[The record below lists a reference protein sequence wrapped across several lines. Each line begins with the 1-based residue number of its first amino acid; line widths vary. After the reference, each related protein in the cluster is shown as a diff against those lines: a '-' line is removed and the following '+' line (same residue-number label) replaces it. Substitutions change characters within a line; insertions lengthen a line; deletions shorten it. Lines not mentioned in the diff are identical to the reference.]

1 MRISNPVWKSSP
13 GLKKIFEV
21 LNSRVRFIGGCVR
34 DSLIARPV
42 SDIDLACEYTPEKVT
57 EILKENGFTVIPT
70 GIDFGTVT
78 VVLKNDLFPFAEITT
93 LRRDVKNDG
102 RRPDVVFTESW
113 EEDAQRR
120 DFTFNALSADF
131 DGTVHDPC
139 GGLEDL
145 KFGRIRFI
153 GDPVRRI
160 REDYLR
166 ILRYFRFLALFS
178 ARCADPEILAVCRAE
193 SGGLARISLDRT
205 RQELFKLVKAPNAI
219 CGLSAMAEAGL
230 LEMYFPKADLDAFER
245 FVSFRPRAEET
256 FRFLALMP
264 LTAEAAGRFA
274 ALWKLSGKEKKKM
287 AYIAGYPREK
297 EPATYTKND
306 IFRLAVYFMETDAET
321 ALALFEA
328 KEPGRGWQ
336 GLKER
341 LSEVVILPFAF
352 SGGDVAG
359 RVPEKQIRDIL
370 ARVYEYWLSENG
382 RPLRDELL
390 EYAEKIISSRN
401 PD

>member
-1 MRISNPVWKSSP
+1 MRINNPVWETSP
-13 GLKKIFEV
+13 GLKKIFEA
-21 LNSRVRFIGGCVR
+21 LNGRVRFIGGCVR

-42 SDIDLACEYTPEKVT
+42 SDIDLASEYRPEEVT
-57 EILKENGFTVIPT
+57 EILENNGFTVIPT
-70 GIDFGTVT
+70 GIAFGTVT
-78 VVLKNDLFPFAEITT
+78 VVLKDGLFASAEITT

-102 RRPDVVFTESW
+102 RRPEVIYTTNW
-113 EEDAQRR
+113 KEDALRR

-145 KFGRIRFI
+145 KFGRVRFI
-153 GDPVRRI
+153 GNPVRRI

-193 SGGLARISLDRT
+193 SAGLARLSLDRT
-205 RQELFKLVKAPNAI
+205 RQELFKLVKAPNAV

-230 LEMYFPKADLDAFER
+230 LERYFPKADLEAFER
-245 FVSFRPRAEET
+245 FVSFKPRAPEI

-264 LTAEAAGRFA
+264 LAAEAAEHFA
-274 ALWKLSGKEKKKM
+274 GAWKISRREKKKM
-287 AYIAGYPREK
+287 AYIAKYPREK
-297 EPATYTKND
+297 EPGNYTKND
-306 IFRLAVYFMETDAET
+306 IFRLAVYFKETDVET
-321 ALALFEA
+321 VLALFEA

-336 GLKER
+336 QLKEH
-341 LSEVVILPFAF
+341 LSEIVILPFAF
-352 SGGDVAG
+352 SGGDVVG
-359 RVPEKQIRDIL
+359 MVPEKQIRETV

-390 EYAEKIISSRN
+390 AYAKKTIK
-401 PD
+401 PVHD

>member
-1 MRISNPVWKSSP
+1 MQISNPVWKSSP
-13 GLKKIFEV
+13 GLKKIFEA
-21 LNSRVRFIGGCVR
+21 LNNRVRFIGGCVR

-42 SDIDLACEYTPEKVT
+42 SDIDLASEYTPEEVT
-57 EILKENGFTVIPT
+57 EILKDCGFTVIPT
-70 GIDFGTVT
+70 GISFGTVT
-78 VVLKNDLFPFAEITT
+78 VVLKNDLFSSAEITT

-102 RRPDVVFTESW
+102 RRPEVVYTKDW
-113 EEDAQRR
+113 KEDALRR
-120 DFTFNALSADF
+120 DFTFNAICADF
-131 DGTVHDPC
+131 DGTIHDLC

-145 KFGRIRFI
+145 KFGRVRFI
-153 GDPVRRI
+153 GDPVQRI

-193 SGGLARISLDRT
+193 AGGLARLSPDRT
-205 RQELFKLVKAPNAI
+205 RQEMFKLVKAPNAL

-230 LEMYFPKADLDAFER
+230 LDMYFPQADLDAFER
-245 FVSFRPRAEET
+245 FVSFKPRAEET

-264 LTAEAAGRFA
+264 LTAQAVEQFA
-274 ALWKLSGKEKKKM
+274 AAWKLSGKEKKKM
-287 AYIAGYPREK
+287 MYITGYPRVK
-297 EPATYTKND
+297 EPVEYTKND
-306 IFRLAVYFMETDAET
+306 IFRLAVYFKETDAET

-336 GLKER
+336 ELKES
-341 LSEVVILPFAF
+341 LSEVVVLPFAF

-359 RVPEKQIRDIL
+359 LVPQKQIRQTV
-370 ARVYEYWLSENG
+370 AHVYEYWLSENG

-390 EYAEKIISSRN
+390 EYAKKEINSRN